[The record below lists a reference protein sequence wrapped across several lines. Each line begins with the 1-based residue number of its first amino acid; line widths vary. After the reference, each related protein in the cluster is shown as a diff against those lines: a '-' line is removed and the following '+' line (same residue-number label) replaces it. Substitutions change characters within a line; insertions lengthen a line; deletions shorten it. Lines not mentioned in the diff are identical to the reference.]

1 LILNRLRRSDPE
13 IMKRVAFISHAS
25 VLNGAPITVA
35 ELVEEFLTGPE
46 PEKFYLGLPIPGPL
60 LDRYSIKPGHLF
72 FYDRAFLGREAP
84 VTRPRIRNRLR
95 RIFREK
101 EIDLVVANSLESF
114 RAVQAASELK
124 IPVIWM
130 IHELLTAYQK
140 RRELNEMKD
149 VARAA
154 DRLIFNSRAALSG
167 LPVLGK
173 GLEKKSRVI
182 YLGIHLAS
190 PVEDKSDH
198 RKELGFPPGSVL
210 LGSVGDICPQKGY
223 ESLIRAFG
231 LLSRQYPEAR
241 LLIIGRTPPRFIKFR
256 NRMNELSR
264 ELGIAEKIIFTGE
277 KIDPRNFINSLDLLI
292 HPSWRES
299 FGRVIVEALAREI
312 PVVATRSG
320 GAEEI
325 IVDGETGIL
334 IPQREPEA
342 IAGAVSR
349 LIESPE
355 EAREMA
361 RRGRAMVE
369 EKFTISRSAAEL
381 KEEIARFNSG
391 NH

>member
-1 LILNRLRRSDPE
+1 
-13 IMKRVAFISHAS
+13 M
-25 VLNGAPITVA
+25 
-35 ELVEEFLTGPE
+35 
-46 PEKFYLGLPIPGPL
+46 
-60 LDRYSIKPGHLF
+60 
-72 FYDRAFLGREAP
+72 
-84 VTRPRIRNRLR
+84 
-95 RIFREK
+95 
-101 EIDLVVANSLESF
+101 
-114 RAVQAASELK
+114 
-124 IPVIWM
+124 
-130 IHELLTAYQK
+130 
-140 RRELNEMKD
+140 
-149 VARAA
+149 
-154 DRLIFNSRAALSG
+154 
-167 LPVLGK
+167 
-173 GLEKKSRVI
+173 
-182 YLGIHLAS
+182 
-190 PVEDKSDH
+190 
-198 RKELGFPPGSVL
+198 
-210 LGSVGDICPQKGY
+210 
-223 ESLIRAFG
+223 
-231 LLSRQYPEAR
+231 
-241 LLIIGRTPPRFIKFR
+241 IIGRTPPRFIKFR